1 MRILTRYVLYTF
13 LKNYLISLMVLI
25 GLYIVLHMVFSF
37 DELAENVPAGTG
49 GFAAVTSMISAV
61 GSYYLYHSFLFF
73 VQLAGI
79 IPVVAAAFTLIRL
92 SRFNELSAILAA
104 GVPLIR
110 VALPI
115 IISAMFLYV
124 FVILNQELVIPR
136 MIPQLTKKP
145 DELNEKVSAKSFQI
159 KAMQGDNNA
168 LLVAGRYTPPTNDE
182 PAKMDVVD
190 IIERDEKRQPTA
202 HIYADSAEWDEA
214 KHEWKLTNGKIIQHL
229 LPDEK
234 PSPPMNVAAYRS
246 TISPDEIAL
255 YKSSEFVD
263 LLSTQRINQMLQRPK
278 SYGTI
283 ALLITKHFRMA
294 QFFVNITLLL
304 LAIPCVLTRDPGG
317 LKGGALKCLILTG
330 ACLGTVFLARHIASM
345 PPAGSKWLDMWP
357 AIWACVPLFI
367 FLPLAI
373 YLLDRRAQ
381 MS

>member
-1 MRILTRYVLYTF
+1 MRILTKYVLYTF

-37 DELAENVPAGTG
+37 DELAENVPSGAGG
-49 GFAAVTSMISAV
+49 LQAVTSMISAV
-61 GSYYLYHSFLFF
+61 GSYYVYHSFLFF

-110 VALPI
+110 VAMPI

-124 FVILNQELVIPR
+124 FVIFNQELVIPR
-136 MIPQLTKKP
+136 MIPQLTKAP
-145 DELNEKVSAKSFQI
+145 DELQRVGQKSFQI
-159 KAMQGDNNA
+159 KAMQGDNNT
-168 LLVAGRYTPPTNDE
+168 LLVAGRYTPPTVDE
-182 PAKMDVVD
+182 PARMDVVD
-190 IIERDEKRQPTA
+190 IIERNEKREPTA
-202 HIYADSAEWDEA
+202 HIYADSAEWDET
-214 KHEWKLTNGKIIQHL
+214 KHEWKLNNGKIIQHL
-229 LPDEK
+229 LPNEK
-234 PSPPMNVAAYRS
+234 PTAPMNVAAYRT

-278 SYGTI
+278 NYGTMD
-283 ALLITKHFRMA
+283 LLRTKHFRMA

-317 LKGGALKCLILTG
+317 LKGGAMKCLILTG
-330 ACLGTVFLARHIASM
+330 ACLGTVFLARHIAGM
-345 PPAGSKWLDMWP
+345 PPPGTRWLDMWP

-381 MS
+381 LS

>member
-1 MRILTRYVLYTF
+1 MRILTRYVLYMF

-37 DELAENVPAGTG
+37 DELAENVPAGAG
-49 GFAAVTSMISAV
+49 GLQAVTLMLGAV
-61 GSYYLYHSFLFF
+61 SKYYMYHSFLFF

-79 IPVVAAAFTLIRL
+79 IPVVAAAFTLIRM

-104 GVPLIR
+104 GVPLIKI
-110 VALPI
+110 ALPI
-115 IISAMFLYV
+115 IISSVILYV

-136 MIPQLTKKP
+136 IIPQLEVSP
-145 DELNEKVSAKSFQI
+145 DELQRVGQKSFQI

-168 LLVAGRYTPPTNDE
+168 LLVAGRYTPPSNDA
-182 PAKMDVVD
+182 PAKIDVLD
-190 IIERDEKRQPTA
+190 IIERDEQRQPTA
-202 HIYADSAEWDEA
+202 HIYADSAVWDDTKREWI
-214 KHEWKLTNGKIIQHL
+214 LTNGKIIEHL
-229 LPDEK
+229 LPNER

-246 TISPDEIAL
+246 TISPEEIAL
-255 YKSSEFVD
+255 YRSSEFVD

-283 ALLITKHFRMA
+283 TLLITKHFRMA

-317 LKGGALKCLILTG
+317 LKGGAIKCLILTG
-330 ACLGTVFLARHIASM
+330 SCLGVVFLARHIASM
-345 PPAGSKWLDMWP
+345 PPPGTKWLDMWP
-357 AIWACVPLFI
+357 AIWASVPLFI